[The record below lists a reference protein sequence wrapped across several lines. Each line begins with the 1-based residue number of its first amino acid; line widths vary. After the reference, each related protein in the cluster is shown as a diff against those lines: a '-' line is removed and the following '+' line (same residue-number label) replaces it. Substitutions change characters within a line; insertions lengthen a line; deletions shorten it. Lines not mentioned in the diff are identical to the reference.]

1 MYRHGLAAEEEVD
14 VFSGHGF
21 GEKAALTVGSSY
33 AIGALIGAAKGLYA
47 GLPMIVKKMPMKLRF
62 NNIFNLLGKNA
73 TLSGN
78 AFGAAG
84 FLYFLVA
91 STITFIN

>member
-1 MYRHGLAAEEEVD
+1 MV
-14 VFSGHGF
+14 
-21 GEKAALTVGSSY
+21 
-33 AIGALIGAAKGLYA
+33 
-47 GLPMIVKKMPMKLRF
+47 MKKMPMKLRF

-84 FLYFLVA
+84 FLYYLVA